1 MAAVTLLVTVVP
13 ASRGCC
19 SSVERIA
26 PAARFS
32 RGACTRGSQM
42 KAIVAGEARKLGTK
56 TEVEIRD
63 NLCRALGKESFGK

>member
-1 MAAVTLLVTVVP
+1 
-13 ASRGCC
+13 
-19 SSVERIA
+19 
-26 PAARFS
+26 
-32 RGACTRGSQM
+32 M